1 VLEEPVS
8 PWFAACKE
16 ELGYLLAVRDFG
28 DAPLLLSVVEDC
40 LPFGANYVVRA
51 AEQRRFPY
59 DPELGMAPGRN
70 RVGEETQVLRAILAA
85 GGMGYYLP
93 DAVSRHMIAPS
104 RQTISYVRSYYRGH
118 GETAAMAGG
127 YVHGWRFGTLPLW
140 LWRQIVT
147 EALTYA
153 LTLVCFLRRASGY
166 AI

>member
-1 VLEEPVS
+1 MLEEPVS

-118 GETAAMAGG
+118 GETAAMAGE
-127 YVHGWRFGTLPLW
+127 VRAWMALW
-140 LWRQIVT
+140 HPA
-147 EALTYA
+147 ALA
-153 LTLVCFLRRASGY
+153 LAADCHRGFNLCADASVFFAPRIWY